1 MKALFSLLF
10 LLATVSMADSAFAA
24 TPPDLLPAVENI
36 YAANFATAKSTISA
50 YIAVHPDKAYG
61 YLLRGIANEWDQLVN
76 NKGSSLDA
84 SIMADYEKARQLAE
98 AKLENDS
105 GNLEKKVDLSN
116 ALIYVAKKQ
125 IDRGHKV
132 QAGSTLKKA
141 SALVQEVIEKNPGHT
156 EAYFAIGLF
165 NYFADNVPDGFK
177 WLAAILGFRG
187 DRHKGLSYI
196 QKAASAPSLTQGDAK
211 FMLTYIYSQK
221 ESKYDQALLYAQQL
235 NSRYP
240 ANPIFL
246 FDTAEMQF
254 RTKKIADSRANFVKF
269 FAHCETHKGS
279 CAQKYQYLANYFMTW
294 SFVDEKNYKEAKKY
308 LENAIQL
315 DTKKY
320 KDRSSDLKKW
330 SELLD
335 VGGS

>member
-1 MKALFSLLF
+1 MKNLFNVLL
-10 LLATVSMADSAFAA
+10 LLATFSMAAPALAS
-24 TPPDLLPAVENI
+24 TPPELLPAVENI
-36 YAANFATAKSTISA
+36 YAANFGTAKSSINA
-50 YIAVHPDKAYG
+50 YVAAHPDKAYG

-76 NKGSSLDA
+76 NKGTSLDGA
-84 SIMADYEKARQLAE
+84 IMADYEKARQLAE
-98 AKLENDS
+98 ADLEKDPN
-105 GNLEKKVDLSN
+105 NLEKKVDLSN

-125 IDRGHKV
+125 IDKGHKV
-132 QAGSTLKKA
+132 QAGSTLKRA
-141 SALVQEVIEKNPGHT
+141 SSLVQEVIEKNPGHS

-165 NYFADNVPDGFK
+165 NYFADNVPAGFK

-187 DRHKGLSYI
+187 DRNKGLSYI

-221 ESKYDQALLYAQQL
+221 ESRYDQALIYAQQL

-240 ANPIFL
+240 GNPIFL

-254 RTKKIADSRANFVKF
+254 RTKKIADARANFAKF
-269 FAHCETHKGS
+269 FAYCEAHKGACS
-279 CAQKYQYLANYFMTW
+279 QKYQYLANYFMTW
-294 SFVDEKNYKEAKKY
+294 SFVDEKNYAEAKKY
-308 LENAIQL
+308 LAPAIQL

-330 SELLD
+330 AELM
-335 VGGS
+335 GTSGS